1 MAAASYD
8 QLLKQ
13 VEALKMENSNLRQ
26 ELEDNSNHLTKLE
39 TEASNMKEV
48 LKQLQGSIEDE
59 AMASSGQIDLLERL
73 KELNLD
79 SSNFPGV
86 KLRSKMSLRSYG
98 SREGSV
104 SSRSGE
110 CSPVPMG
117 SFPRRG
123 FVNGSRESTGYL
135 EELEKE
141 RSLLLADLDKEEKEK
156 DWYYAQ
162 LQNLTKRIDSLPLTE
177 NFSLQTDMTRRQL
190 EYEARQ
196 IRVAMEEQLGTCQDM
211 EKRAQRRIARIQ
223 QIEKDILRIRQ
234 LLQSQATEA
243 ERSSQNKHE
252 TGSHDAERQNEGQGV
267 AEINMATSG
276 NGQGS
281 TTRMDHETASVLSS
295 SSTHSAPRR
304 LTSHLGTKIRA
315 YCETC
320 WEWQEAHEQGMDQ
333 DKNPMPAPVEHQIC
347 PAVCVLMKLSFDEE
361 HRHAM
366 NELGRKATRGIS
378 SQELGQG
385 LSGGLQA
392 IAELLQVDCE
402 MYGLTNDHYSITLRR
417 YAGMALTNLTFGDVA
432 NKATLCSMKG
442 CMRALVAQLKSESED
457 LQQVIAS
464 VLRNLSWRADV
475 NSKKT
480 LREVGS
486 VKALMECALEV
497 KKEST
502 LKSVLSALWNLSAHC
517 TENKADICAVDGAL
531 AFLVGT
537 LTYRSQTN
545 TLAIIESGGGILRNV
560 SSLIATN
567 EDHRQILRENN
578 CLQTLLQHLK
588 SHSLTIVSNAC
599 GTLWNLSA
607 RNPKDQEALWD
618 MGAVSMLKN
627 LIHSKHKMIAMGS
640 AAALRNLMANR
651 PAKYKDAN
659 IMSPGSSLPSLHV
672 RKQKALEAELDAQ
685 HLSETFDNIDNLS
698 PKASHRSKQRHKQS
712 LYGDYVFDTNR
723 HDDNRS
729 DNFNAGNMTVLSP
742 YLNTTVLPSS
752 SSSRGSLDSSRS
764 EKDRSLERERGIGLG
779 NYHPATENPGT
790 SSKRGLQISTTAAQI
805 AKVMEEVSAIHTSQE
820 DRSSGSTTELH
831 CVTDERNALRRSSAA
846 HTHSNTYNFT
856 KSENSNRTCSMPYA
870 KLEYKRSSN
879 DSLNSV
885 SSSDGYGKRGQMKPS
900 IESYSEDDES
910 KFCSYGQY
918 PADLAHKI
926 HSANHMDDNDGE
938 LDTPINYSLKYS
950 DEQLNSG
957 RQSPSQNERWARPK
971 HIIEDEIKQ
980 SEQRQSRSQSTTYPV
995 YTEST
1000 DDKHLKFQPH
1010 FGQQECVS
1018 PYRSRGANG
1027 SETNRV
1033 GSNHGINQNVSQS
1046 LCQEDDYEDDKPTN
1060 YSERYS
1066 EEEQHEEEERPTNY
1080 SIKYNEEKHVDQPI
1094 DYSLK
1099 YATDIPSSQKQ
1110 SFSFSKSSSGQSTKT
1125 EHISSSSEN
1134 TSTPSSN
1141 AKRQNQLHP
1150 SSAQSRS
1157 GQTQKAATCKV
1168 SSINQETIQTYCV
1181 EDTPICFSRCSSLSS
1196 LSSAEDEIGCDQT
1209 TQEADSANTLQ
1220 IAEIKDKIGTRSTE
1234 DPVSEVPAVSQHTRT
1249 KSSRLQG
1256 SSLSSES
1263 TRHKAVEFSSGAKS
1277 PSKSGAQTPKSP
1289 PEHYVQ
1295 ETPLM
1300 FSRCTS
1306 VSSLDSFES
1315 RSIASSVQ
1323 SEPCSGMVSGII
1335 SPSDLPDSPG
1345 QTMPPSRSKTP
1356 PPPPQTAQTK
1366 REVPKNKTPT
1376 AEKRESGPKQA
1387 AVNAAVQR
1395 VQVLPDADTLLHFAT
1410 ESTPDG
1416 FSCSSSLSA
1425 LSLDEPFIQK
1435 DVELRIMPPV
1445 QENDNGNE
1453 TESEQPKESNENQE
1467 KEAEKTIDS
1476 EKDLLDD
1483 SDDDDI
1489 EILEECII
1497 SAMPTKSSRKA
1508 KKPAQTA
1515 SKLPPP
1521 VARKPSQLPV
1531 YKLLPSQNRLQP
1543 QKHVSFTPGDDMPR
1557 VYCVEGTPINFSTA
1571 TSLSDLTIES
1581 PPNEL
1586 AAGEGVRAGAQ
1597 SGEFEKRDTIPTEGR
1612 STDEAQGGKTS
1623 SVTIPELDDNKAEE
1637 GDILAE
1643 CINSAMPKGK
1653 SHKPFRV
1660 KKIMDQVQQASA
1672 SSSATNK
1679 NQLDGKKKKPT
1690 SPVKPIPQ
1698 NTEYRTRIRK
1708 NADSKNNL
1716 NAERVFSDNKDSK
1729 KQNLKNN
1736 SKDFND
1742 KLPNNEDRVRGSFAF
1757 DSPHHYTPIEGT
1769 PYCFSRN
1776 DSLSSLDFDD
1786 DDVDLSREKAELRK
1800 AKENKESEAKVT
1812 SHTELTSNQQSA
1824 SKTQA
1829 IAKHPINRGQ
1839 LKPILQKQS
1848 TFPQSSKD
1856 IPDRGAAT
1864 DEKLQNFAIENTPVC
1879 FSHNSSLSSLSDI
1892 DQENNNNKENEPIKE
1907 TEPPDSQ
1914 GEPSKPQA
1922 SGYAPKS
1929 FHVEDT
1935 PVCFS
1940 RNSSLSSLS
1949 IDSED
1954 DLLQECIS
1962 SAMPKKKKPS
1972 RLKGDNEKHS
1982 PRNMGGM
1989 LAEDLT
1995 LDLKDIQRPDSE
2007 HGLSPDSENFD
2018 WKAIQEGANSIVSS
2032 LHQAAAAA
2040 CLSRQ
2045 ASSDSDSILSLKS
2058 GISLGSPFHLTPDQE
2073 EKPFTSNKGPRIL
2086 KPGEKSTLETKK
2098 IESESKGI
2106 KGGKKVYKSLIT
2118 GKVRSNSEISGQ
2130 MKQPLQANM
2139 PSISRGRTMIHIPGV
2154 RNSSSSTSPVSK
2166 KGPPLKTPA
2175 SKSPSEGQTATTSP
2189 RGAKPSVKSEL
2200 SPVARQTS
2208 QIGGSSKAPS
2218 RSGSRDSTPSR
2229 PAQQPLSR
2237 PIQSP
2242 GRNSISPGRN
2252 GISPPNKLSQLPRTS
2267 SPSTASTKSS
2277 GSGKMSYTSP
2287 GRQMSQQNLTKQTGL
2302 SKNASSIPR
2311 SESASKGLNQVNNG
2325 NGANKKVELSRMS
2338 STKSSGS
2345 ESDRSER
2352 PVLVRQSTFIKEAPS
2367 PTLRRKLEESAS
2379 FESLSPSSRPA
2390 SPTRSQ
2396 AQTPVLSPSLP
2407 DMSLSTHSSVQAGGW
2422 RKLPPNL
2429 SPTIEYNDGRP
2440 AKRHDIARSHSESPS
2455 RLPINRS
2462 GTWKR
2467 EHSKHSSSLP
2477 RVSTWRRTGSSS
2489 SILSASSES
2498 SEKAKSE
2505 DEKHVNS
2512 ISGTKQSKENQ
2523 VSAKGTWRKIKENE
2537 ISPTNS
2543 TSQTVSSGATN
2554 GAESKTLIY
2563 QMAPAVSKTEDVWV
2577 RIEDCPI
2584 NNPRSGRSPT
2594 GNTPPVIDSV
2604 SEKGNPNKDSKDNQ
2618 AKQNVGN
2625 GSVPMRT
2632 VGLENRLN
2640 SFIQVDAPDQK
2651 GTETKPGQNNPVP
2664 VSETNESSI
2673 VERTPFSSSSSSKH
2687 SSPSGT
2693 VAARVTPFNYNPSPR
2708 KSSADST
2715 SARPSQIPTPV
2726 NNNTKKRDSKTDSTE
2741 SSGTQSPK
2749 RHSGSYL
2756 VTSV

>member
-59 AMASSGQIDLLERL
+59 AMTSSGQVDLLERL

-79 SSNFPGV
+79 SSNFSGV

-110 CSPVPMG
+110 CSPVPTG

-123 FVNGSRESTGYL
+123 FVNGSRENTGYL

-211 EKRAQRRIARIQ
+211 EKRAQRRVTRIQ

-234 LLQSQATEA
+234 LLQSQVTEA
-243 ERSSQNKHE
+243 ERSSQSKHE
-252 TGSHDAERQNEGQGV
+252 PGLHEAERQNEGQGV

-276 NGQGS
+276 SGQGS

-366 NELGRKATRGIS
+366 NEL
-378 SQELGQG
+378 
-385 LSGGLQA
+385 GGLQA

-698 PKASHRSKQRHKQS
+698 PKTSHRSKQRHKQS

-723 HDDNRS
+723 HDENRS
-729 DNFNAGNMTVLSP
+729 DNFNTGNMTVLSP
-742 YLNTTVLPSS
+742 YLNTTVLPS

-764 EKDRSLERERGIGLG
+764 EKDRSLERERGISLS
-779 NYHPATENPGT
+779 NYHPTTENPGT

-831 CVTDERNALRRSSAA
+831 CGTDERNALRRSSTA

-856 KSENSNRTCSMPYA
+856 KSENSNRTCPMPYA

-910 KFCSYGQY
+910 KCCSYGQY

-971 HIIEDEIKQ
+971 HIIEDEMKH
-980 SEQRQSRSQSTTYPV
+980 SEQRQSRNQSTTYPV
-995 YTEST
+995 YTESN

-1018 PYRSRGANG
+1018 PYRSRGA
-1027 SETNRV
+1027 SSSDT
-1033 GSNHGINQNVSQS
+1033 NHGINQNVNQS
-1046 LCQEDDYEDDKPTN
+1046 LCQADDYEDDKPTN

-1099 YATDIPSSQKQ
+1099 YSTDIPSSQKP
-1110 SFSFSKSSSGQSTKT
+1110 SFSFSKSSSGQSSKT
-1125 EHISSSSEN
+1125 EHISTSSEN
-1134 TSTPSSN
+1134 ASTPSSN

-1157 GQTQKAATCKV
+1157 GQTQKATSCKV
-1168 SSINQETIQTYCV
+1168 PSINQETIQTYCV

-1196 LSSAEDEIGCDQT
+1196 LSSAEDEIGCDQR
-1209 TQEADSANTLQ
+1209 TQETDSANTRKM
-1220 IAEIKDKIGTRSTE
+1220 AEIKEKSGTRSAE
-1234 DPVSEVPAVSQHTRT
+1234 GSVSEVPTVSQHIRS
-1249 KSSRLQG
+1249 KSSRLPASG
-1256 SSLSSES
+1256 LSSES
-1263 TRHKAVEFSSGAKS
+1263 ARHKAVELSSGAKS

-1323 SEPCSGMVSGII
+1323 NEPV
-1335 SPSDLPDSPG
+1335 
-1345 QTMPPSRSKTP
+1345 
-1356 PPPPQTAQTK
+1356 
-1366 REVPKNKTPT
+1366 
-1376 AEKRESGPKQA
+1376 
-1387 AVNAAVQR
+1387 
-1395 VQVLPDADTLLHFAT
+1395 F
-1410 ESTPDG
+1410 
-1416 FSCSSSLSA
+1416 
-1425 LSLDEPFIQK
+1425 
-1435 DVELRIMPPV
+1435 
-1445 QENDNGNE
+1445 
-1453 TESEQPKESNENQE
+1453 
-1467 KEAEKTIDS
+1467 
-1476 EKDLLDD
+1476 
-1483 SDDDDI
+1483 
-1489 EILEECII
+1489 
-1497 SAMPTKSSRKA
+1497 
-1508 KKPAQTA
+1508 
-1515 SKLPPP
+1515 
-1521 VARKPSQLPV
+1521 
-1531 YKLLPSQNRLQP
+1531 
-1543 QKHVSFTPGDDMPR
+1543 
-1557 VYCVEGTPINFSTA
+1557 
-1571 TSLSDLTIES
+1571 
-1581 PPNEL
+1581 
-1586 AAGEGVRAGAQ
+1586 
-1597 SGEFEKRDTIPTEGR
+1597 
-1612 STDEAQGGKTS
+1612 
-1623 SVTIPELDDNKAEE
+1623 
-1637 GDILAE
+1637 
-1643 CINSAMPKGK
+1643 
-1653 SHKPFRV
+1653 
-1660 KKIMDQVQQASA
+1660 KKINPA
-1672 SSSATNK
+1672 
-1679 NQLDGKKKKPT
+1679 
-1690 SPVKPIPQ
+1690 
-1698 NTEYRTRIRK
+1698 
-1708 NADSKNNL
+1708 
-1716 NAERVFSDNKDSK
+1716 
-1729 KQNLKNN
+1729 
-1736 SKDFND
+1736 
-1742 KLPNNEDRVRGSFAF
+1742 
-1757 DSPHHYTPIEGT
+1757 
-1769 PYCFSRN
+1769 
-1776 DSLSSLDFDD
+1776 
-1786 DDVDLSREKAELRK
+1786 REHRANHKRQE
-1800 AKENKESEAKVT
+1800 
-1812 SHTELTSNQQSA
+1812 
-1824 SKTQA
+1824 
-1829 IAKHPINRGQ
+1829 Q
-1839 LKPILQKQS
+1839 LK
-1848 TFPQSSKD
+1848 
-1856 IPDRGAAT
+1856 
-1864 DEKLQNFAIENTPVC
+1864 
-1879 FSHNSSLSSLSDI
+1879 
-1892 DQENNNNKENEPIKE
+1892 
-1907 TEPPDSQ
+1907 
-1914 GEPSKPQA
+1914 
-1922 SGYAPKS
+1922 
-1929 FHVEDT
+1929 
-1935 PVCFS
+1935 
-1940 RNSSLSSLS
+1940 
-1949 IDSED
+1949 
-1954 DLLQECIS
+1954 
-1962 SAMPKKKKPS
+1962 
-1972 RLKGDNEKHS
+1972 
-1982 PRNMGGM
+1982 
-1989 LAEDLT
+1989 
-1995 LDLKDIQRPDSE
+1995 
-2007 HGLSPDSENFD
+2007 
-2018 WKAIQEGANSIVSS
+2018 
-2032 LHQAAAAA
+2032 
-2040 CLSRQ
+2040 
-2045 ASSDSDSILSLKS
+2045 
-2058 GISLGSPFHLTPDQE
+2058 
-2073 EKPFTSNKGPRIL
+2073 
-2086 KPGEKSTLETKK
+2086 
-2098 IESESKGI
+2098 
-2106 KGGKKVYKSLIT
+2106 
-2118 GKVRSNSEISGQ
+2118 
-2130 MKQPLQANM
+2130 
-2139 PSISRGRTMIHIPGV
+2139 
-2154 RNSSSSTSPVSK
+2154 
-2166 KGPPLKTPA
+2166 
-2175 SKSPSEGQTATTSP
+2175 
-2189 RGAKPSVKSEL
+2189 
-2200 SPVARQTS
+2200 
-2208 QIGGSSKAPS
+2208 
-2218 RSGSRDSTPSR
+2218 
-2229 PAQQPLSR
+2229 
-2237 PIQSP
+2237 
-2242 GRNSISPGRN
+2242 
-2252 GISPPNKLSQLPRTS
+2252 
-2267 SPSTASTKSS
+2267 
-2277 GSGKMSYTSP
+2277 
-2287 GRQMSQQNLTKQTGL
+2287 
-2302 SKNASSIPR
+2302 
-2311 SESASKGLNQVNNG
+2311 
-2325 NGANKKVELSRMS
+2325 
-2338 STKSSGS
+2338 
-2345 ESDRSER
+2345 
-2352 PVLVRQSTFIKEAPS
+2352 
-2367 PTLRRKLEESAS
+2367 
-2379 FESLSPSSRPA
+2379 
-2390 SPTRSQ
+2390 
-2396 AQTPVLSPSLP
+2396 
-2407 DMSLSTHSSVQAGGW
+2407 
-2422 RKLPPNL
+2422 
-2429 SPTIEYNDGRP
+2429 
-2440 AKRHDIARSHSESPS
+2440 
-2455 RLPINRS
+2455 
-2462 GTWKR
+2462 
-2467 EHSKHSSSLP
+2467 
-2477 RVSTWRRTGSSS
+2477 
-2489 SILSASSES
+2489 
-2498 SEKAKSE
+2498 
-2505 DEKHVNS
+2505 
-2512 ISGTKQSKENQ
+2512 
-2523 VSAKGTWRKIKENE
+2523 
-2537 ISPTNS
+2537 
-2543 TSQTVSSGATN
+2543 
-2554 GAESKTLIY
+2554 
-2563 QMAPAVSKTEDVWV
+2563 
-2577 RIEDCPI
+2577 
-2584 NNPRSGRSPT
+2584 
-2594 GNTPPVIDSV
+2594 
-2604 SEKGNPNKDSKDNQ
+2604 
-2618 AKQNVGN
+2618 
-2625 GSVPMRT
+2625 
-2632 VGLENRLN
+2632 
-2640 SFIQVDAPDQK
+2640 
-2651 GTETKPGQNNPVP
+2651 
-2664 VSETNESSI
+2664 
-2673 VERTPFSSSSSSKH
+2673 
-2687 SSPSGT
+2687 
-2693 VAARVTPFNYNPSPR
+2693 
-2708 KSSADST
+2708 
-2715 SARPSQIPTPV
+2715 
-2726 NNNTKKRDSKTDSTE
+2726 
-2741 SSGTQSPK
+2741 
-2749 RHSGSYL
+2749 
-2756 VTSV
+2756 

>member
-1 MAAASYD
+1 MRTRALPIPVGDPRIGWAQAHVTDMWLYWRSPFQCHWRRNGGAAG
-8 QLLKQ
+8 LG
-13 VEALKMENSNLRQ
+13 NG
-26 ELEDNSNHLTKLE
+26 
-39 TEASNMKEV
+39 EV

-59 AMASSGQIDLLERL
+59 AMTSSGQIDLLERL

-123 FVNGSRESTGYL
+123 FVNGSRENTGYL

-211 EKRAQRRIARIQ
+211 EKRAQRRVTRIQ

-252 TGSHDAERQNEGQGV
+252 AGSHEAERQNEGQGV

-281 TTRMDHETASVLSS
+281 TARMDHETASVLSS

-366 NELGRKATRGIS
+366 NEL
-378 SQELGQG
+378 
-385 LSGGLQA
+385 GGLQA

-723 HDDNRS
+723 HDENRS
-729 DNFNAGNMTVLSP
+729 DNFNTGNMTVLSP

-764 EKDRSLERERGIGLG
+764 EKDRSLERERGISLG

-805 AKVMEEVSAIHTSQE
+805 AKVMEEVSAIHTAQE

-831 CVTDERNALRRSSAA
+831 CGADERNALRRSSGA

-856 KSENSNRTCSMPYA
+856 KSETSNRTCPMPYA

-971 HIIEDEIKQ
+971 HIIEDEMKQ

-1000 DDKHLKFQPH
+1000 DEKHLKFQPH

-1033 GSNHGINQNVSQS
+1033 GSTHGINQNVNQS
-1046 LCQEDDYEDDKPTN
+1046 LCQDDDYEDDKPTN

-1080 SIKYNEEKHVDQPI
+1080 SIKYNEEKHHVDQPI

-1099 YATDIPSSQKQ
+1099 YATDISSSQKPA
-1110 SFSFSKSSSGQSTKT
+1110 FSFSKSSSGQSTKT

-1157 GQTQKAATCKV
+1157 GQTQKATSCKV
-1168 SSINQETIQTYCV
+1168 PSINQETIQTYCV

-1209 TQEADSANTLQ
+1209 TKETDSADTLQ
-1220 IAEIKDKIGTRSTE
+1220 RAEIKENSGTRSTE
-1234 DPVSEVPAVSQHTRT
+1234 DSVSEVPTVSQHIRT
-1249 KSSRLQG
+1249 KSSRLQ
-1256 SSLSSES
+1256 SSGLPSES
-1263 TRHKAVEFSSGAKS
+1263 TRHKTVELSSGAKS

-1356 PPPPQTAQTK
+1356 PPPPPPQTVQAKQ
-1366 REVPKNKTPT
+1366 EVPKTKVPN
-1376 AEKRESGPKQA
+1376 AEKRESGPKP
-1387 AVNAAVQR
+1387 AVANAAVQR

-1453 TESEQPKESNENQE
+1453 TESEQPEESNENQK
-1467 KEAEKTIDS
+1467 KEAEKPADS

-1508 KKPAQTA
+1508 KKPAQNA

-1531 YKLLPSQNRLQP
+1531 YKLLPSQNRIQA

-1586 AAGEGVRAGAQ
+1586 AAGESVRTGAQ

-1612 STDEAQGGKTS
+1612 STDEAQRGKTS
-1623 SVTIPELDDNKAEE
+1623 SITIPELDDSKTEE

-1660 KKIMDQVQQASA
+1660 KKIMDQVQQASMT
-1672 SSSATNK
+1672 SSGTNK
-1679 NQLDGKKKKPT
+1679 NQFDGKKKKPT
-1690 SPVKPIPQ
+1690 SPVKPMPQ
-1698 NTEYRTRIRK
+1698 NTDYRTRVKK
-1708 NADSKNNL
+1708 NTDSKNNL
-1716 NAERVFSDNKDSK
+1716 NAERNFSDNNDSK
-1729 KQNLKNN
+1729 KQNSKNN

-1742 KLPNNEDRVRGSFAF
+1742 KLPNNEERVKGSFTF

-1800 AKENKESEAKVT
+1800 GKENKESEAKVN
-1812 SHTELTSNQQSA
+1812 SHTELTSSQQSA
-1824 SKTQA
+1824 NKTQA
-1829 IAKHPINRGQ
+1829 VTKHPVSRGQ
-1839 LKPILQKQS
+1839 SKTVLQKQS

-1879 FSHNSSLSSLSDI
+1879 FSRNSSLSSLSDI
-1892 DQENNNNKENEPIKE
+1892 DQENNNNKESELIKE
-1907 TEPPDSQ
+1907 TEPADSQ
-1914 GEPSKPQA
+1914 GEPSKPQP

-1982 PRNMGGM
+1982 PRNMGGI

-2073 EKPFTSNKGPRIL
+2073 DKPFTSNKGPRIL
-2086 KPGEKSTLETKK
+2086 KPGEKSTLEAKK
-2098 IESESKGI
+2098 LESENKGI

-2118 GKVRSNSEISGQ
+2118 GKVRSNSEISSQ
-2130 MKQPLQANM
+2130 MKQPLQTNM
-2139 PSISRGRTMIHIPGV
+2139 PSFSRGRTMIHIPGV

-2175 SKSPSEGQTATTSP
+2175 SKSPSECQTATTSP

-2200 SPVARQTS
+2200 SPVTRQTS
-2208 QIGGSSKAPS
+2208 QQAGSNKGPS

-2287 GRQMSQQNLTKQTGL
+2287 GRQMSQQNLTKQVAL
-2302 SKNASSIPR
+2302 SKNGSSIPR
-2311 SESASKGLNQVNNG
+2311 SESASKGLNQLNNS
-2325 NGANKKVELSRMS
+2325 NGSNKKVELSRMS

-2379 FESLSPSSRPA
+2379 FESLSPSSRPD

-2407 DMSLSTHSSVQAGGW
+2407 DMSLSTHSSVQSGGW

-2429 SPTIEYNDGRP
+2429 SPTVEYNDGRP

-2505 DEKHVNS
+2505 DEKHVNCV
-2512 ISGTKQSKENQ
+2512 SGTKQTKENQ
-2523 VSAKGTWRKIKENE
+2523 VSTKGTWRKIKESE
-2537 ISPTNS
+2537 ISPINS
-2543 TSQTVSSGATN
+2543 TSQTTSSGAAN
-2554 GAESKTLIY
+2554 GAETKTLIY

-2604 SEKGNPNKDSKDNQ
+2604 SEKGNPNAKDSKDNQ
-2618 AKQNVGN
+2618 GKQNVGN
-2625 GSVPMRT
+2625 GSGPVRT
-2632 VGLENRLN
+2632 MGLENRLN
-2640 SFIQVDAPDQK
+2640 SFIQVDASDQK
-2651 GTETKPGQNNPVP
+2651 GTETKPGQSNSVP
-2664 VSETNESSI
+2664 ASETNESSI
-2673 VERTPFSSSSSSKH
+2673 AERTPFGSSGSSKH

-2708 KSSADST
+2708 KSSVDST